1 MTSRWKGYMVATS
14 QGKQEDGNM
23 NHLEIGYTP
32 GITAERSTYDI
43 YEYSNRPVVGRQM
56 VGRVGWGQTYDEAV
70 RLAVYVGL
78 AKMIPV
84 R

>member
-1 MTSRWKGYMVATS
+1 
-14 QGKQEDGNM
+14 M
-23 NHLEIGYTP
+23 NHIEIGYTP

-56 VGRVGWGQTYDEAV
+56 VGRVGWAQTYDEAV

-84 R
+84 SWRYQD